1 MQGAKWSLL
10 VAALIGG
17 GSCCPPE
24 PAASKTT
31 PTQPGPGDT
40 PTPATTAKP
49 PGAAPKDLA
58 LPEERH
64 LKNVRQL
71 TFGGDNAEAYW
82 AFGGDRLI
90 LQSNRKP
97 YQCDQIEILPIA
109 GGEPKLVSTGK
120 GRTTCAYF
128 LKGDKEIV
136 YASTHASSPACP
148 PPPDNSKGY
157 LWGLF
162 EYDIYRANADG
173 SNLRNLTPNTPGYD
187 AEATVCPK
195 DGSIIFTSTRSGDL
209 ELWRMD
215 ADGKNLRQ
223 LTSAPGYDGGAFF
236 SADCS
241 KIVWRSSRPAGK
253 DLEEY
258 KALLAEKLV
267 KPTRM
272 DLYVANADG
281 SDARQVT
288 YLPGAAFAPFFFPDG
303 KRIIFSSNYLNPR
316 SAEFD
321 LFAIDIDG
329 THLERITF
337 SGGFDGFP
345 VFSPDGKTL
354 AFSSN
359 RRDVVKTTVSGKE
372 TEVYRVTGQPAGEK
386 DTNVFVAEWVD
397 APAAPAA
404 PAAPGGPAAAR
415 PTAPE
420 TEAAERF
427 AALVR
432 YLADDA
438 REGRGVGTK
447 GLEDALAHVQQR
459 LAESGVEPGV
469 PGWRQELEVTTDVRR
484 GAATA
489 VELDGKP
496 LAAED
501 FAPMAVSKSGAG
513 AGEVVAVGW
522 GIVDKDAKLDEY
534 KGKNVRGKVAL
545 VHRFVPPDQK
555 LEPRDAN
562 RLGDLRYKAFV
573 AKGQGATALLVIDD
587 GDPKAEEAPLPKLAA
602 TESGAG
608 IPIVV
613 LTRKAGAAL
622 RTGTHR
628 AKVTVALEPV
638 RTKTANLVG
647 VIRAGAPA
655 KQAGVVV
662 IGAHIDHLGMG
673 GPSSLAPSARAV
685 HNGADDNASGTAA
698 LVEAARLLAA
708 KRGELSR
715 DVYVVAFSAEEMGA
729 LGAHHFVKNPP
740 HAQGLPKTAKPAPI
754 VAMLNMDMV
763 GRMKMNQL
771 HVHGGDSAKEWK
783 DLVGPICAASRVQC
797 DIGGS
802 GYGPSD
808 HMPFYIAGIP
818 VLFMFT
824 GSHGEY
830 HTPNDDAEKINAA
843 GGARVAA
850 IAAGAAL
857 AVANRTEKL
866 TYVKSAPVGPMGGDV
881 RRRGASL
888 GTVPSYSEDP
898 NQPKGMVI
906 SDVVPNGPAAKAGLR
921 AGDRIIQIGTHEI
934 ATVADLMFVLQK
946 EQPGTTVTITFVR
959 DGKTQTATATFAA
972 PSGRR

>member
-1 MQGAKWSLL
+1 MQGAKLSLL
-10 VAALIGG
+10 VAALVG

-24 PAASKTT
+24 PATSKTT
-31 PTQPGPGDT
+31 PTQPQP
-40 PTPATTAKP
+40 PVEAAKP
-49 PGAAPKDLA
+49 PGPAPKEMA
-58 LPEERH
+58 LPEEKH
-64 LKNVRQL
+64 LRNVRQL

-97 YQCDQIEILPIA
+97 YQCDQIEVLSTK
-109 GGEPKLVSTGK
+109 GGAPRLVSTGK

-136 YASTHASSPACP
+136 YASTHEHGAACP
-148 PPPDNSKGY
+148 TPPDMSRGY

-173 SNLRNLTPNTPGYD
+173 SNLRNLTPGTAGYD

-236 SADCS
+236 SNDCS

-253 DLEEY
+253 DLDEY

-267 KPTRM
+267 KPGKM

-288 YLPGAAFAPFFFPDG
+288 YLPGASFAPFFFPDG

-321 LFAIDIDG
+321 LFAINVDG
-329 THLERITF
+329 THLERITY

-354 AFSSN
+354 SFSSN
-359 RRDVVKTTVSGKE
+359 RRDVVKATVDGKE
-372 TEVYRVTGQPAGEK
+372 IDVYRMTGAPAGEK
-386 DTNVFVAEWVD
+386 DTNVFLAEWVD
-397 APAAPAA
+397 APAEAA
-404 PAAPGGPAAAR
+404 
-415 PTAPE
+415 TAPE

-427 AALVR
+427 AGLAR

-447 GLEDALAHVQQR
+447 GLEDALAHVQDK
-459 LAESGVEPGV
+459 LAAAGVEPGV
-469 PGWRQELEVTTDVRR
+469 PGWRQQFEVTSDLRR
-484 GAATA
+484 GAGTG
-489 VELDGKP
+489 VEIDGAP
-496 LAAED
+496 LAAAD
-501 FAPMAVSKSGAG
+501 FAPMAASKSGTG

-534 KGKNVRGKVAL
+534 RGKNVRGKVAL
-545 VHRFVPPDQK
+545 VHRFVPPEAK
-555 LEPRDAN
+555 LEPRTAN

-573 AKGQGATALLVIDD
+573 AKGQGATALLVVDD
-587 GDPKAEEAPLPKLAA
+587 GDPKTEEAPLPKLAA
-602 TESGAG
+602 TESQAQ

-613 LTRKAGAAL
+613 LTRKAAAAL
-622 RTGTHR
+622 RTGTHK
-628 AKVTVALEPV
+628 AKVAVALEPV

-662 IGAHIDHLGMG
+662 VGAHIDHLGMG
-673 GPSSLAPSARAV
+673 GPSSLAPSEQAV
-685 HNGADDNASGTAA
+685 HNGADDNASGVAA

-708 KRGELSR
+708 KQGELQR
-715 DVYVVAFSAEEMGA
+715 DVYLVAFSAEEMGT
-729 LGAHHFVKNPP
+729 LGANHFVKNPP
-740 HAQGLPKTAKPAPI
+740 HAQGLAKAAKPAPI

-763 GRMKMNQL
+763 GRMKMNEL
-771 HVHGGDSAKEWK
+771 FVNGGDSAKEWK
-783 DLVGPICAASRVQC
+783 DLVGPICAAWRVDC
-797 DIGGS
+797 RIRGS

-808 HMPFYIAGIP
+808 HMPFYIAGVP
-818 VLFMFT
+818 VLFFFT
-824 GSHGEY
+824 GSHREY
-830 HTPNDDAEKINAA
+830 HTPADDVGRLNAA

-850 IAAGAAL
+850 IAAGTAL

-866 TYVKSAPVGPMGGDV
+866 SYVKSAPEGPMGGDV

-921 AGDRIIQIGTHEI
+921 AGDRIVQIGTHEI

-946 EQPGTTVTITFVR
+946 EQPGTATTITFVR
-959 DGKTQTATATFAA
+959 DGKTQTVTATFGV